1 LNWTPPDI
9 EGLVEF
15 LVREKGFN
23 EDRVRKG
30 ADKMV
35 KMVSAKQQGRLDG
48 FFTKTP
54 AKSPTKDAKEGGKGK
69 GMKRK
74 NEEKKG
80 SQSKKA
86 KR

>member
-1 LNWTPPDI
+1 
-9 EGLVEF
+9 
-15 LVREKGFN
+15 
-23 EDRVRKG
+23 
-30 ADKMV
+30 MV

-69 GMKRK
+69 GTKRK

>member
-1 LNWTPPDI
+1 MM
-9 EGLVEF
+9 
-15 LVREKGFN
+15 
-23 EDRVRKG
+23 
-30 ADKMV
+30 KM
-35 KMVSAKQQGRLDG
+35 MSAKQQGRLDG

-54 AKSPTKDAKEGGKGK
+54 AKSPTKDAKESSKGK
-69 GMKRK
+69 GTKRR